1 MRRQTRF
8 SKLLRSPALLFSTLL
23 LFGALAANAA
33 TLDGAKAAGQIGE
46 QRDGY
51 LGLVDEGAPAEVR
64 AIIADINARRREKY
78 QAIAEREGTS
88 LEAVARRAGVKLIGR
103 AKPGHLIQ
111 DAKGN
116 WVQK

>member
-1 MRRQTRF
+1 MRF
-8 SKLLRSPALLFSTLL
+8 FFHAAVLILGAALLL
-23 LFGALAANAA
+23 GAPQARADALG
-33 TLDGAKAAGQIGE
+33 DAKAAGQIGE
-46 QRDGY
+46 QKDGY
-51 LGLVDEGAPAEVR
+51 LGLVDAGAPAEVR